1 MANQASR
8 ESSHCYA
15 KWGAHAAA
23 QKSLRSTSP
32 LGDLPAASCK
42 SRPSESTFSTSEIVT
57 RYDVLVGGG
66 VFMSDHLPECCNSAL
81 DLDTVVQA
89 TQNLSSKL
97 KLNDLLASLMNL
109 IVVNTGASKV
119 GFSFV
124 FSLFFFLFL
133 TRHVMA
139 AQGVLLLTDSDREEV
154 PTASDRSQDTG
165 ESSLETSDSNE
176 GGDAS
181 QLFIRAKAK
190 SSLVRPHNAESG

>member
-1 MANQASR
+1 M
-8 ESSHCYA
+8 
-15 KWGAHAAA
+15 
-23 QKSLRSTSP
+23 
-32 LGDLPAASCK
+32 
-42 SRPSESTFSTSEIVT
+42 
-57 RYDVLVGGG
+57 
-66 VFMSDHLPECCNSAL
+66 
-81 DLDTVVQA
+81 QA

-124 FSLFFFLFL
+124 VSLFFFLFL
-133 TRHVMA
+133 TLHVMA
-139 AQGVLLLTDSDREEV
+139 AQGVLLLTDSDREET
-154 PTASDRSQDTG
+154 PTTSDRSQDTG

-190 SSLVRPHNAESG
+190 SSLVRPHNAESGWSLVIDVKTEEH